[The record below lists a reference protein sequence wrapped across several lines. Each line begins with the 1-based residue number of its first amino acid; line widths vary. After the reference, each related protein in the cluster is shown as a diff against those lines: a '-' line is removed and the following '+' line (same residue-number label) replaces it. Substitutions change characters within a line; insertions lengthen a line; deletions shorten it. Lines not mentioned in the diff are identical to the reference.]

1 MKPVSSMCAAIYG
14 AQHHAVIGVS
24 PFNSYFSEDRLAAL
38 FAWADSRFEAFH
50 IFVPD
55 EATRYT
61 LEALGYGSAK
71 ARRKARRQANYL
83 MNKIKRA
90 LDVAVPDFNPERILT
105 NAVLAEND
113 AYRGMLKT
121 VERRF
126 EHDEAFRNSCTN
138 CTRWVLENQADENT
152 VLDAAATKHAVRY
165 FLEELPLFMDSASI
179 VGAASSV
186 FCYQKCPDTLKGFY
200 TDRSG
205 ALVAENQGFIEVD
218 AFDLE
223 VVYS

>member
-1 MKPVSSMCAAIYG
+1 MKPVSSICASIYG
-14 AQHHAVIGVS
+14 AGHHAVIGVS

-38 FAWADSRFEAFH
+38 FTWADSRFEGFH
-50 IFVPD
+50 IFIPD

-61 LEALGYGSAK
+61 LEALGYDSAK

-83 MNKIKRA
+83 MNKIERA
-90 LDVAVPDFNPERILT
+90 LDVAVPDYTRDRILT
-105 NAVLAEND
+105 NAVLGKND
-113 AYRGMLKT
+113 AYMGMLKT

-126 EHDEAFRNSCTN
+126 ERDEAFRESCTK
-138 CTRWVLENQADENT
+138 CTRWVLENQAQEDT
-152 VLDAAATKHAVRY
+152 VIDAAATNLAVRY

-186 FCYQKCPDTLKGFY
+186 FCYQKCPEALKGFY

-205 ALVAENQGFIEVD
+205 ALVAGTQGFIEVD
-218 AFDLE
+218 ALDLV